1 MAGPRVGHLDHDRRG
16 FAAQREG
23 DRPVGQR
30 ELHGVRQQVAHD
42 LLHGV
47 AVGCDVAL
55 RGRIHQQLQLLAL
68 GGEPE
73 GFHGAAQLVDQLQ
86 QPARVALREVE
97 PLPPLFLHLLLIAQ
111 AIERRNHE
119 RERRTQLV

>member
-1 MAGPRVGHLDHDRRG
+1 M
-16 FAAQREG
+16 
-23 DRPVGQR
+23 
-30 ELHGVRQQVAHD
+30 
-42 LLHGV
+42 
-47 AVGCDVAL
+47 AL